1 MLNER
6 SEMVCLGEK
15 YLKGI
20 YVVVFLTSVLI
31 SAVSQ
36 ILLKISADRQY
47 ESKTREY
54 LNWRVIAA
62 YIMFSVSSLLTVLA
76 YRGVPLSMGPILETT
91 GYLWVAVLG
100 RLILKERVNARKVI
114 GLAVIVFGVLL
125 SGME

>member
-1 MLNER
+1 M
-6 SEMVCLGEK
+6 
-15 YLKGI
+15 KGI